1 MLWLRRFRAAL
12 VTGGLWFIVWAPVG
26 VLLSVAVD
34 PDGSMDEPW
43 ALITGYPGFLG
54 GVLFSLVLAVAGRHR
69 RLEELTV
76 ARVGAWG
83 ALAGA
88 IVGTVPFLIGTPTE
102 RIPTWLLATGVITA
116 STLLS
121 ASSAAGTLAMA
132 KRGHAQLDAGEP
144 EQLLER

>member
-1 MLWLRRFRAAL
+1 MLWLRRIRAAL
-12 VTGGLWFIVWAPVG
+12 VTGVLWFIVWAPAG

-34 PDGSMDEPW
+34 PNGSMDEPW

-54 GVLFSLVLAVAGRHR
+54 GVVFSLVLAVAGRSR
-69 RLEELTV
+69 RLEELTI
-76 ARVGAWG
+76 ARVSVWG

-121 ASSAAGTLAMA
+121 ASSAAGTLAIA
-132 KRGHAQLDAGEP
+132 KRGDALLEAGEP
-144 EQLLER
+144 DRLLER